1 MESADLFSSLLQN
14 PETMQKL
21 AGIASE
27 LMGGGNPPPIASQ
40 SSDYAG
46 PPAKSET
53 SSEYQPSFSF
63 PDDLNTDFMRRLAP
77 ALSVISQSGKSPAN
91 PARFQLLCAL
101 KPFVSPHTREQI
113 DHAEHL
119 LRMARMAQ
127 TAAEQ
132 FMPQLYSGREG

>member
-1 MESADLFSSLLQN
+1 MEAADLFSSLLQD

-27 LMGGGNPPPIASQ
+27 LMGGGNPPPGPPQ
-40 SSDYAG
+40 SSDGAG
-46 PPAKSET
+46 MPASPDPPSTYQPPA
-53 SSEYQPSFSF
+53 PF
-63 PDDLNTDFMRRLAP
+63 PNDLNPDFMRRLAP
-77 ALSVISQSGKSPAN
+77 ALSALSQSGKNAVN

-101 KPFVSPHTREQI
+101 KPFVSPRTREQI

-132 FMPQLYSGREG
+132 FMPQLYGGREG

>member
-1 MESADLFSSLLQN
+1 MEPADLFSSLLQD

-27 LMGGGNPPPIASQ
+27 LMGGGNPPPITPP
-40 SSDYAG
+40 SSDDATL
-46 PPAKSET
+46 PPKPET

-63 PDDLNTDFMRRLAP
+63 PNDLNPDFIRRLAP
-77 ALSVISQSGKSPAN
+77 ALSVLSQSGRSPVN

-101 KPFVSPHTREQI
+101 KPFVSPHTRDQI

-127 TAAEQ
+127 TAVEQ

>member
-27 LMGGGNPPPIASQ
+27 LMGGGNPPPIAQ
-40 SSDYAG
+40 QHSDNAALQ
-46 PPAKSET
+46 PNSTSHEVNQPA
-53 SSEYQPSFSF
+53 FSI
-63 PDDLNTDFMRRLAP
+63 PDDFNADIMRRLAP
-77 ALSVISQSGKSPAN
+77 ALSVITQSGNNPAN
-91 PARFQLLCAL
+91 PARFELLCAL
-101 KPFVSPHTREQI
+101 KPFLSQRTCEQI
-113 DHAEHL
+113 DHAAHL

-132 FMPQLYSGREG
+132 FMPQLYSSREG

>member
-1 MESADLFSSLLQN
+1 MDSSDLFSSLLQN

-27 LMGGGNPPPIASQ
+27 LMGGGDPPPA
-40 SSDYAG
+40 A
-46 PPAKSET
+46 P
-53 SSEYQPSFSF
+53 QPSDDAQQPPNSAPEQQPPFSV
-63 PDDLNTDFMRRLAP
+63 PDDPNADFLRRLAP
-77 ALSVISQSGKSPAN
+77 ALSVISQSGKNPAN

-101 KPFVSPHTREQI
+101 KPFVSPRTREQI

-119 LRMARMAQ
+119 LCMARMAQ